1 MSQARDTANQVVVK
15 SQMTI
20 ITETKI
26 IQAKKLIIKL
36 KGTVIHPFQK
46 TFSER
51 TANGSCRT
59 EIARPKGTVVS
70 IFGMQNQ

>member
-26 IQAKKLIIKL
+26 IQAKKVIIKL
-36 KGTVIHPFQK
+36 KVTVIHPFQK

-51 TANGSCRT
+51 NCLSFCR
-59 EIARPKGTVVS
+59 V
-70 IFGMQNQ
+70 